1 MIRRNFLAGLAA
13 VAFMPFAALAE
24 TVDYKDG
31 VIATALAEGKT
42 VFVDYAA
49 SWCTT
54 CKIQEDKITALRE
67 ANPAY
72 DENIVFVRVDW
83 DQYGRKPVATD
94 RNIPRRSTL
103 LVLKGDQELGRI
115 VAGTRDAEIKE
126 LLDTALNA
134 ATS

>member
-1 MIRRNFLAGLAA
+1 MIRRSFLASLAA

-54 CKIQEDKITALRE
+54 CKIQEDKITALRD

-83 DQYGRKPVATD
+83 DKYGRKPVATD

-115 VAGTRDAEIKE
+115 VAGTRDSEIKE